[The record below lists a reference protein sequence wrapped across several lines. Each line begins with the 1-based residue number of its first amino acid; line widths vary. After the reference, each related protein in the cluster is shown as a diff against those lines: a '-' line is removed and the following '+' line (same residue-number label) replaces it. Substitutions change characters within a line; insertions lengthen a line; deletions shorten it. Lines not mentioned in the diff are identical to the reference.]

1 MPSQSQNP
9 QLQILE
15 KVNDLGRRV
24 RALEAQ
30 ELEGFLTG
38 AGAPA
43 VTPAYIGQWY
53 LDTTNDKWYRA
64 TDTVSSTDFKALN

>member
-1 MPSQSQNP
+1 MPSQQNP

-15 KVNDLGRRV
+15 RVNDLARRV

-30 ELEGFLTG
+30 EPEGFLSG

-53 LDTTNDKWYRA
+53 LDTTNDVWYRA
-64 TDTVSSTDFKALN
+64 ADTASSADFKALN